1 MVIDSEIEA
10 EDRTYSEFHSLIT
23 ENKDIFHYQVDA
35 GDTISLE
42 PDLKIIALNSANM
55 SAYGYDSNF
64 NNHSIVLKLLY
75 GKTSFL
81 FTADIEELA
90 EINMLYWDN
99 LLKSDVL
106 KVAHHGSITSS
117 TDRFLEKF
125 SQKLP

>member
-1 MVIDSEIEA
+1 
-10 EDRTYSEFHSLIT
+10 
-23 ENKDIFHYQVDA
+23 
-35 GDTISLE
+35 
-42 PDLKIIALNSANM
+42 
-55 SAYGYDSNF
+55 
-64 NNHSIVLKLLY
+64 VLKLLY

-117 TDRFLEKF
+117 TDRFLEKVQPEVAVISVGINNF
-125 SQKLP
+125 NHPHPDVIGRLEVYCQRLFRTDFNGTVLISSNGQKYYIRTLR